1 MPQSDHP
8 VAGLPLTGLRVLD
21 FAQFLAGPVAALR
34 LSDLGAEVIKIERPD
49 GGDLCR
55 SMVVNNQILDGDSL
69 VFHTFNRGK
78 KSVAADL
85 KAPADLAKVRALI
98 ATADVMIHNFR
109 PGVMERIG
117 LGYDTIRALNPR
129 LVYGSVTGYGTTGPW
144 RDKPGQ
150 DLLVQSLSGIAWLN
164 GNAADGPV
172 PTGFAMLDVAT
183 AANLVQGILACLVR
197 RGVTGKGGL
206 VEVDLMSS
214 AIDMT
219 FEQFTCFLNDG
230 GQQPQRH
237 AIGNA
242 NPYQPAPYGLYRA
255 SDGYFAFAMTP
266 LAKVAELLDAPEIA
280 AFAQTEA
287 YSRKDD
293 IKPIVARICATKPVQ
308 HWLDIL
314 EPEGIW
320 CAPVLDWPGFVATN
334 GFAALDP
341 VQTIRTAAGTEARTT
356 RCPIRLDGQKLGG
369 ATAAPT
375 LGADTTAVFESLP
388 PL

>member
-1 MPQSDHP
+1 MTQS
-8 VAGLPLTGLRVLD
+8 ATQLPLSGLRVLD

-55 SMVVNNQILDGDSL
+55 SMVVNNQKMDGDSL

-85 KAPADLAKVRALI
+85 KSPTDLEKVRALI

-117 LGYDTIRALNPR
+117 LGYEQVRALNPR
-129 LVYGSVTGYGTTGPW
+129 LVYGAVSGYGTTGPW

-150 DLLVQSLSGIAWLN
+150 DLLVQSLSGMTWLN
-164 GNAADGPV
+164 GNASDGPV

-183 AANLVQGILACLVR
+183 AANLVQGILACLLR
-197 RGVTGKGGL
+197 RGVTNAGGL
-206 VEVDLMSS
+206 VEVDLISS

-230 GQQPQRH
+230 EQQPRRH
-237 AIGNA
+237 EIGNA

-266 LAKVAELLDAPEIA
+266 LATVAKLLDAPEIA
-280 AFAQTEA
+280 GFAQAEA
-287 YSRKDD
+287 FTRRDE
-293 IKPIVARICATKPVQ
+293 IKAIVADICAQKPVQ

-314 EPEGIW
+314 EPAGIW
-320 CAPVLDWPGFVATN
+320 CAPVLDWPGFVASE
-334 GFAALDP
+334 GFAVLDP
-341 VQTIRTAAGTEARTT
+341 IQTIRTASGSEARTT
-356 RCPIRLDGQKLGG
+356 RCPIRLDG
-369 ATAAPT
+369 ATLRASAAAPS
-375 LGADTTAVFESLP
+375 LGANTEEIFSTFVAK
-388 PL
+388 